1 MGAKLPPVPEDAVE
15 FHSARVEQFASMYD
29 VSRAFRDRVR
39 VWSRLISSCADPTAD
54 VLDVGCGVGTF
65 SFIASQQFRSV
76 VGVDGSETM
85 IAEAQQRGAGYPN
98 VTFRTGRLERLPEEH
113 APVSLVLCSSVI
125 EYIEDFDQA
134 MDALAA
140 LTAPGGHLLVSVPN
154 SRSPYRML
162 EAASFRLLHRP
173 AYFRHVRN
181 FKTVCEMRRAGLA
194 RGLRFEQYSY
204 YGLGPLRTL
213 VACLF
218 SREGAMG

>member
-1 MGAKLPPVPEDAVE
+1 
-15 FHSARVEQFASMYD
+15 MYD
-29 VSRAFRDRVR
+29 VSRAFRKRVR
-39 VWSRLISSCADPTAD
+39 VWSRLINSCADPTAD

-85 IAEAQQRGAGYPN
+85 IAEARQRGAGYPN
-98 VTFRTGRLERLPEEH
+98 VTFRTGRLETLHEEQ

-125 EYIEDFDQA
+125 EYVEDFDQA
-134 MDALAA
+134 IDALAA
-140 LTAPGGHLLVSVPN
+140 LTAPGGHLIVSVPN

-162 EAASFRLLHRP
+162 AAASYRLLQRP
-173 AYFRHVRN
+173 AYFGHVRN
-181 FKTVCEMRRAGLA
+181 VKTVREMRSAGLA
-194 RGLRFEQYSY
+194 RGVRLEQYSY

-218 SREGAMG
+218 SRESAIG